1 MAFLPPA
8 PLSPS
13 SCETPSFYID
23 LVNVAVD
30 MAIYST
36 LHFWRTSGFIRE
48 GQAQK
53 HLEKEVFESGTLS

>member
-1 MAFLPPA
+1 MAFLPLPYLPPPA
-8 PLSPS
+8 KLPP
-13 SCETPSFYID
+13 YID

-36 LHFWRTSGFIRE
+36 LHFWRTSGFICE